1 MDTRGVKVGIVG
13 KWRLV
18 VVGTVGT
25 GGERK
30 RGTPEFV
37 IVVGDLWARWR
48 VDDDGGW

>member
-1 MDTRGVKVGIVG
+1 VDRRGVKVGIVG

-18 VVGTVGT
+18 VLGKVGT

-48 VDDDGGW
+48 ADDDGGW

>member
-1 MDTRGVKVGIVG
+1 VDTRGVKVGIVG

-18 VVGTVGT
+18 VLGKVGT

-30 RGTPEFV
+30 RGTPWFV